1 MSTLPTHYQQ
11 LSSSTVPWHACS
23 AGMYIGT
30 HSGGKITKKYSE
42 VEKCFFNIVRS
53 LPTVQKK
60 SNFVTYCN
68 MILDTITWYV

>member
-1 MSTLPTHYQQ
+1 MSTLPTHQQ

-42 VEKCFFNIVRS
+42 LENGLYLNIVRGHTS
-53 LPTVQKK
+53 SKLNKK
-60 SNFVTYCN
+60 SNF
-68 MILDTITWYV
+68 DS